1 MGTKSHIYT
10 HKRSREVHFR
20 CQRSRSQNRS
30 LVRGFFWVWG
40 GRLPGTSLRCGG
52 PKNRPSLA
60 QEAKTSL
67 KRRGS
72 RVWGAVERTPFSVA
86 FSKIPRLIWYSTAP
100 LAISRR
106 LCLITTPVKA
116 TATANLLSSS
126 QGCGQCGSAALP
138 PGVIKVFVHFL

>member
-1 MGTKSHIYT
+1 MGTKSHIYCEPWPI
-10 HKRSREVHFR
+10 RDREKSISGVR
-20 CQRSRSQNRS
+20 GRGAKIGP

-40 GRLPGTSLRCGG
+40 RLSGTSLRCGG

-86 FSKIPRLIWYSTAP
+86 FSQIPRLIWYSTAP

-126 QGCGQCGSAALP
+126 QGCGLSGSAPSLLAL
-138 PGVIKVFVHFL
+138 V